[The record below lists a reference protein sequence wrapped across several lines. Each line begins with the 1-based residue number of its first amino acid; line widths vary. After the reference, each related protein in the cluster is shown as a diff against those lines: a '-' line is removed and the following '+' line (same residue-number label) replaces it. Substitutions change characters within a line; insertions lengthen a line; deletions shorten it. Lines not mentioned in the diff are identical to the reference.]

1 MHADGT
7 HRQTMPIHDPTLN
20 LGPGAWSPDGK
31 QIAFEGWNDNP
42 GRNGVYIGRVPDGTD
57 LVRLTRNPAKADD
70 IPMDFSPDG
79 SRMVILRT
87 GIDKTISDTG
97 APTGSLFVM
106 NVDGTDLHRITPPEV
121 DVATTARWSPNG
133 KWIVF
138 SGPWDELRGPIWA
151 VRPDGTGLRKVFEDP
166 KDGTAITPTWSPDG
180 HKIMFGLNPYGNTD
194 EHESNKLSVINA
206 DGTGYEVV
214 LDLHSGERE
223 PEWIDR

>member
-1 MHADGT
+1 
-7 HRQTMPIHDPTLN
+7 
-20 LGPGAWSPDGK
+20 
-31 QIAFEGWNDNP
+31 
-42 GRNGVYIGRVPDGTD
+42 
-57 LVRLTRNPAKADD
+57 
-70 IPMDFSPDG
+70 
-79 SRMVILRT
+79 
-87 GIDKTISDTG
+87 
-97 APTGSLFVM
+97 
-106 NVDGTDLHRITPPEV
+106 
-121 DVATTARWSPNG
+121 VATTARWSPNG

-194 EHESNKLSVINA
+194 EHGSNKLSVINA